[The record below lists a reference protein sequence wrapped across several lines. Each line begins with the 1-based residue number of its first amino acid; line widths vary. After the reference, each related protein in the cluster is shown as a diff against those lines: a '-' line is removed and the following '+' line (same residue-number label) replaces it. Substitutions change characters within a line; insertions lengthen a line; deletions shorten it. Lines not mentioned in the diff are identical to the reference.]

1 MYYLQRDD
9 FDGCSRLIFRGAD
22 VNHVMQKNGGKT
34 PLIMMVEQ
42 KNDQAIKYLLDKNA
56 NPHICF
62 GAEKLDACDVAR

>member
-1 MYYLQRDD
+1 M
-9 FDGCSRLIFRGAD
+9 
-22 VNHVMQKNGGKT
+22 MQKNGGKT

-62 GAEKLDACDVAR
+62 GAEKLDACDVAK